1 MKDRIKEALADLI
14 EFAFSDEGK
23 YTIAIILSAMAIAIS
38 IIAISQKIS

>member
-1 MKDRIKEALADLI
+1 MKDRII
-14 EFAFSDEGK
+14 EIILDILDFILSDEGK